1 MANVPDNAY
10 IDGIVCD
17 AALSALAELQA
28 QTKPFFLAVGYRKPH
43 LPFCAPQKY
52 WNLYDRATIPMP
64 VFAEHP
70 KGAPELAIR
79 SWVELEGYSD
89 IPKNGQLSMDKVRE
103 LRHGYYACVSYI
115 DALVGRLLDRL
126 AALKLE
132 ENTVVVLWGDHG
144 YHLGEQGLWT
154 KANNYELST
163 RVPLI
168 ISIPGGAHRGTDTDA
183 LVEFVDVYPT
193 LTDICGLDAPVG
205 VEGIS
210 LKPLLVKPDRPWKSA
225 VFSQYPRANKGNRHR
240 GQGDIM
246 GLSLI
251 HI

>member
-1 MANVPDNAY
+1 M
-10 IDGIVCD
+10 
-17 AALSALAELQA
+17 
-28 QTKPFFLAVGYRKPH
+28 
-43 LPFCAPQKY
+43 
-52 WNLYDRATIPMP
+52 
-64 VFAEHP
+64 
-70 KGAPELAIR
+70 
-79 SWVELEGYSD
+79 
-89 IPKNGQLSMDKVRE
+89 RE

-144 YHLGEQGLWT
+144 YHLGEQGLWP

-210 LKPLLVKPDRPWKSA
+210 LNRSFGQAGSSLWENSGFQSIPTGKQGKPPSWARRYHGLCDP
-225 VFSQYPRANKGNRHR
+225 NRS
-240 GQGDIM
+240 
-246 GLSLI
+246 LSLRRMATMENQAGCSRELYDYKTDSHEMKNVAAETDRFRQCKNCLSAWPRDGRRGCQGI
-251 HI
+251 INESVATNSASISDRGVAASPPIVMALKCRRPTSFFS